1 MKKSVKI
8 RNEVRVKNKKGDN
21 SNEIAHE
28 FGVFSIDNGP
38 NPFYSYK
45 IRAPG
50 FVYLQQLDLVLKN
63 HN

>member
-1 MKKSVKI
+1 MKKIFKLEMKSSLKI
-8 RNEVRVKNKKGDN
+8 KRETNNN

-50 FVYLQQLDLVLKN
+50 FCLFTTT
-63 HN
+63 